1 MSLSTK
7 EAAGANPP
15 FITRHRWIVTSIM
28 LGIGLYVA
36 IFYSHQALTSI
47 RHLIEGTQPIVRP
60 WMTIPRV
67 SQQFKIPEE
76 ELYRGLDIQPQ
87 RPDPRPLDKLAR
99 DRGLMPHIFVEQV
112 QRFVDEYHKAQ
123 PAPPQPPSPLSW
135 LPTVAALWK
144 QVYNAI

>member
-7 EAAGANPP
+7 EAAGSIAP
-15 FITRHRWIVTSIM
+15 FITRHRWLVIGIM

-36 IFYSHQALTSI
+36 IFYSHQAYISI

-67 SQQFKIPEE
+67 SQQFEIPEE
-76 ELYRGLDIQPQ
+76 ELYRALDVQPQ

-135 LPTVAALWK
+135 RSSRTAPSK
-144 QVYNAI
+144 QVFDAI

>member
-1 MSLSTK
+1 MSLSTQ
-7 EAAGANPP
+7 EATSTISA
-15 FITRHRWIVTSIM
+15 FIARHRWLLTLIM

-36 IFYSHQALTSI
+36 ISYGHQALTSI

-76 ELYRGLDIQPQ
+76 ELYRALAVQPQ

-99 DRGLMPHIFVEQV
+99 DKGLMPHIFVEQV
-112 QRFVDEYHKAQ
+112 QRFVNKYHQAH
-123 PAPPQPPSPLSW
+123 PAPPQPPSPLSFLSTGFFW
-135 LPTVAALWK
+135 LEAGVG
-144 QVYNAI
+144 